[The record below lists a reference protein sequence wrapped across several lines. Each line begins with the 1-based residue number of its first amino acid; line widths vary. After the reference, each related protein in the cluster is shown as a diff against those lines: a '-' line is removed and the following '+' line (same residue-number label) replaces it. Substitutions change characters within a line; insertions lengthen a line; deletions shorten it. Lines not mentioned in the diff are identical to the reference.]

1 MKFYR
6 ITKNIILSLLSYKT
20 IGVRALV
27 IKSNKVLLVEHT
39 YMSGW
44 YTIGGAV
51 EKGETP
57 KQAIERE
64 LAEEVGIK
72 ATHLQLFNV
81 YHSRYE
87 KRDDYIIFYICND
100 FIDNNTR
107 SLLEIKDKGWFELE
121 KLPKNISP
129 STLKRIQ
136 EYQNKISLSDE
147 W

>member
-1 MKFYR
+1 MRFYR
-6 ITKNIILSLLSYKT
+6 IIKNIILSFLGYKT

-44 YTIGGAV
+44 YTIGGAI

-64 LAEEVGIK
+64 LGEEVGIEAK
-72 ATHLQLFNV
+72 HLQLFNV

-87 KRDDYIIFYICND
+87 KRDDYIIFYICDDFVDND
-100 FIDNNTR
+100 TK
-107 SLLEIKDKGWFELE
+107 SLLEIKDKKWFELE
-121 KLPKNISP
+121 KLPKNVSP

-136 EYQNKISLSDE
+136 EYQNKIPLSDG